1 MAGTFR
7 RRVTRGWRLIVVVI
21 LLAVGITATLAVRIY
36 LAGLYDDRAPAD
48 VIIVLGAAQYNGR
61 PSPVYQ
67 ARLDHALALY
77 REGYAR
83 QLLFTGGRRDG
94 DRYTEAD
101 AGRLYALAHGVPEAH
116 IAREGRGR
124 TTWQSLQGA
133 AAILRARG
141 WHRALLVSD
150 PFHAFR
156 LRRMAR
162 DLGLTAS
169 VSPASQSAVHSSRLQ
184 LRYILREAAVY
195 ALYRIFR
202 V

>member
-1 MAGTFR
+1 MAGKIR
-7 RRVTRGWRLIVVVI
+7 QRVTRWWRLLLVV
-21 LLAVGITATLAVRIY
+21 LLLVAGYAATLTARIY
-36 LAGLYDDRAPAD
+36 LAGLYDDRAPSD

-77 REGYAR
+77 QEGYAHR
-83 QLLFTGGRRDG
+83 LLFTGGRRTG
-94 DRYTEAD
+94 DVYTEAD
-101 AGRLYALAHGVPEAH
+101 AGRLYALAHGVPETR
-116 IAREGRGR
+116 IALEGRGR

-133 AAILRARG
+133 AVILNAHG

-156 LRRMAR
+156 LRCMAH
-162 DLGLTAS
+162 DLGLHAA
-169 VSPASQSAVHSSRLQ
+169 VSPVPRSAVHGGRMQ
-184 LRYILREAAVY
+184 LHYILREAAVY